1 MKKTCTRRTFLK
13 KAVAFSAGTFLTSS
27 FGYMYARYIEPRQLD
42 VVEQTITSPN
52 IPESFHNVK
61 ILQFS
66 DIHLGLSYNLPL
78 LERLVEKMN
87 ILSPDIVLFTG
98 DLIDIPNEYLHMK
111 KVAPILKQVYAPLGK
126 FSIFGNHDHGGYGTE
141 MYKQI
146 MHDSEFKLL
155 VNEVVHIR
163 LVDNS
168 YIAIG
173 GLDDILLGKPSYAHT
188 LGQLS
193 KDIFSIIMVHEP
205 DVAQKV
211 ALYPVDL
218 QLSGHSHGG
227 QIQIPFY
234 GPLITPPLST
244 LYREGMYEV
253 GDSKMQLYVNRGL
266 GTTRL
271 PFRFLAKP
279 EITLFTLK
287 KGPITGNP
295 S

>member
-1 MKKTCTRRTFLK
+1 MKKTYTRRIFLK
-13 KAVAFSAGTFLTSS
+13 RVAAFIAGAFLTSS

-42 VVEQTITSPN
+42 VVERTLTSKN
-52 IPESFHNVK
+52 IPKSFHGVK

-78 LERLVEKMN
+78 LQRLVDKIN
-87 ILSPDIVLFTG
+87 VLKPDIVLFTG
-98 DLIDIPNEYLHMK
+98 DLIDIPNEYPYINQIS
-111 KVAPILKQVYAPLGK
+111 PILKQIHTPLGK
-126 FSIFGNHDHGGYGTE
+126 FAIFGNHDHGGYGTE

-146 MHDSEFKLL
+146 MFDAEFTLL
-155 VNEVVHIR
+155 VNEIAHIR

-168 YIAIG
+168 YISIC
-173 GLDDILLGKPSYAHT
+173 GLDDVLLGKPQYDQT
-188 LGQLS
+188 LRQLS
-193 KDIFSIIMVHEP
+193 NEIFSIVMVHEP
-205 DVAQKV
+205 DVAQKI

-244 LYREGMYEV
+244 IYREGLYEV
-253 GDSKMQLYVNRGL
+253 GETKMKLYVNRGL

-279 EITLFTLK
+279 EITIFTLK
-287 KGPITGNP
+287 HG
-295 S
+295 

>member
-1 MKKTCTRRTFLK
+1 MKKIYTRRTFLK
-13 KAVAFSAGTFLTSS
+13 RVAAFTAGTFLTFG

-42 VVEQTITSPN
+42 VVERTLTSKN
-52 IPESFHNVK
+52 IPKSFHGMK

-66 DIHLGLSYNLPL
+66 DIHLGLSYDLPL
-78 LERLVEKMN
+78 LKRLVEKLN
-87 ILSPDIVLFTG
+87 ALSPDIVLFTG
-98 DLIDIPNEYLHMK
+98 DLIDIPNEYPYINQIS
-111 KVAPILKQVYAPLGK
+111 PILKQVHAPLGK
-126 FSIFGNHDHGGYGTE
+126 FAIFGNHDHGGYGTE

-146 MHDSEFKLL
+146 MHESKFTLL
-155 VNEVVHIR
+155 VNEIAHIR

-168 YIAIG
+168 YISIC
-173 GLDDILLGKPSYAHT
+173 GLDDVLLGKPQYDQT
-188 LGQLS
+188 LRQLS
-193 KDIFSIIMVHEP
+193 SEVFSIVMVHEP
-205 DVAQKV
+205 DVAQKI

-244 LYREGMYEV
+244 IYQEGSYKV
-253 GDSKMQLYVNRGL
+253 GEAKMQLYVNRGL

-279 EITLFTLK
+279 EITIFTLK
-287 KGPITGNP
+287 HE
-295 S
+295 